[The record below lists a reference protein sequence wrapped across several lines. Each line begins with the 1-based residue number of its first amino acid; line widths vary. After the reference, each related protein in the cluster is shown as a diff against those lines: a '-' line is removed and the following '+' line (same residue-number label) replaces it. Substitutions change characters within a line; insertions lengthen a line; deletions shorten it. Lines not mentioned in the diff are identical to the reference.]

1 MVLQSCSGIDAVW
14 KVARKVCVT
23 VRLDFRKVINKYW
36 MVINIPLNYNT
47 IKYKFK
53 HNILKC
59 YLINEKSFFKYDKH
73 LFAVS
78 ERKKSSSGS
87 NSGRFL
93 TIAVPCQKT
102 SMILITFQ

>member
-14 KVARKVCVT
+14 KVARNECVT
-23 VRLDFRKVINKYW
+23 VTLDFRKVINKYW

-59 YLINEKSFFKYDKH
+59 YLINEKSFFKYNKH